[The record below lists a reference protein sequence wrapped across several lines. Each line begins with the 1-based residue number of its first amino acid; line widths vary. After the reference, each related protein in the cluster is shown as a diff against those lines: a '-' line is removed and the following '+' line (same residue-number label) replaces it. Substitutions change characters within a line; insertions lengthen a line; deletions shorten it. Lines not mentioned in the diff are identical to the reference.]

1 MSFIYQLISIVRKVY
16 ERTAK
21 ELRKTHDK
29 LESYERVT
37 KSLRKVSETI
47 RNSLVT
53 FS

>member
-1 MSFIYQLISIVRKVY
+1 MPADAIVRKVY

-21 ELRKTHDK
+21 ELLKTYDR

-37 KSLRKVSETI
+37 KSLRIVYETI
-47 RNSLVT
+47 RNFLVT